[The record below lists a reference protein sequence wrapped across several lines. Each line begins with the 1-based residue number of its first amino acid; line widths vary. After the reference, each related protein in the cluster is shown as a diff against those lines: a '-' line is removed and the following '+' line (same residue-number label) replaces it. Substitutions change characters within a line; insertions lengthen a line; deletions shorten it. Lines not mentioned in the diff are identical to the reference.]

1 MALTDREIQQ
11 LVEKLRGKYAEY
23 AKKYSQKWF
32 DVNPFED
39 RLIMAARNRMNLEGF
54 ILAEISNF
62 EKTRERYEKKKK
74 EKDNSFS
81 REVDRIIEEQNARIK
96 KYTPKQF
103 HPRAG
108 FEIAHFYG
116 AVSDMASC
124 YFPILWI
131 IISDPIL
138 KNVLVEIE
146 NDLGYLAVPRGKAP
160 SKRIE
165 DHSMILS
172 RPQSSD
178 LDIDRD
184 KNNYLKETAFVLHKI
199 VDFCDGLLERREND
213 WALPLPLNKLFVED
227 ARKKTILAL
236 FSGHTGYGAIMKV
249 RDQCSQIIEDFR
261 LRAFKKRDGDER
273 I

>member
-23 AKKYSQKWF
+23 AKKYSRKWF

-39 RLIMAARNRMNLEGF
+39 RLIMAAKNRMNLEGF

-62 EKTRERYEKKKK
+62 ENPRTLRKRKRK
-74 EKDNSFS
+74 ENSFS
-81 REVDRIIEEQNARIK
+81 RGRPHHRGAERPQKIHAE
-96 KYTPKQF
+96 
-103 HPRAG
+103 
-108 FEIAHFYG
+108 
-116 AVSDMASC
+116 AVSSAGRLRDRPFLRRGERHGLVL
-124 YFPILWI
+124 FPVLWI
-131 IISDPIL
+131 IITDPIL
-138 KNVLVEIE
+138 KNVLVRIE

-172 RPQSSD
+172 APEQRPRHRPRQ
-178 LDIDRD
+178 
-184 KNNYLKETAFVLHKI
+184 NNYLKETAFVLHKI
-199 VDFCDGLLERREND
+199 VDFAGMLERREND

-261 LRAFKKRDGDER
+261 LKAFKKRDGDER